1 MNFVH
6 DKRHKKEKGK
16 SFLLKRRSAEP
27 VGVISFLHSYPL
39 SLATLD
45 SSPKGTPYGNAGN
58 FVATAKSRPLGEGGI
73 AAGDD
78 GRGTSGQAALHLSRK
93 LSRHAK
99 GPILEDDFPRPGE
112 DVTAGDQKGNL
123 SATNGSRL
131 GKFVSRLHPQ
141 FPRHTEFTY
150 NATFTCQTI
159 VFFWKVLYTCP
170 VKCKYRLPKYLH
182 I

>member
-1 MNFVH
+1 MNFIH

-78 GRGTSGQAALHLSRK
+78 GRGIPRRATVSAGNQRDSCRFPLRPTPHEKGVLKSPQA
-93 LSRHAK
+93 
-99 GPILEDDFPRPGE
+99 F
-112 DVTAGDQKGNL
+112 QN
-123 SATNGSRL
+123 
-131 GKFVSRLHPQ
+131 
-141 FPRHTEFTY
+141 
-150 NATFTCQTI
+150 
-159 VFFWKVLYTCP
+159 
-170 VKCKYRLPKYLH
+170 PKNFK
-182 I
+182 